1 VWEFVR
7 ANPGE
12 AIGLLSLILTAIGG
26 LAGGVAAFV
35 KWLMGQS
42 ERRLDFKIKALAQ
55 GQTEQSERL
64 ENAIKLADM
73 LYETIEEQLKRA
85 RETENSLRD
94 RLMQQ
99 EAENAA
105 QDQALR
111 EAQAMVLELEYD
123 LKSCQKQNAA
133 QLKVIEESEAAHAE
147 MLAKYLEQKR
157 QIERLQQEVRDV
169 TRILHDQSWR
179 HETDRHRLAAYDAR
193 QYEEDDTRPL
203 GQATAAHEEPQNGTD
218 TDTPEH

>member
-99 EAENAA
+99 EAEFAA
-105 QDQALR
+105 QGKALR
-111 EAQAMVLELEYD
+111 EAHAMVLRLEYE
-123 LKSCQKQNAA
+123 LNTCKQQADA
-133 QLKVIEESEAAHAE
+133 HLLALEESEAKHVETLQRYKALQVEVEDLKKKVHAHW
-147 MLAKYLEQKR
+147 LEIQK
-157 QIERLQQEVRDV
+157 
-169 TRILHDQSWR
+169 QSTR
-179 HETDRHRLAAYDAR
+179 HEEDRKRLARYDD
-193 QYEEDDTRPL
+193 QELKSP
-203 GQATAAHEEPQNGTD
+203 NGND
-218 TDTPEH
+218 AD